1 MMVVMMVR
9 LQLCLLLATDVVT
22 KLFQQRAQLDSASS
36 GEFLQRSHLE
46 KLPEI
51 IYDFLICL
59 D

>member
-1 MMVVMMVR
+1 MVR